1 MQCSLTSVKV
11 EITNIRIIK
20 DSTANITI
28 NTVSP
33 VELGFLFN
41 IDCAV
46 LEVLLVLGDAVTVF
60 DIVAIEIVDTITL
73 IAFVAFIVN
82 DVFDL

>member
-1 MQCSLTSVKV
+1 MQCSLTNVKV

-41 IDCAV
+41 IDCVV
-46 LEVLLVLGDAVTVF
+46 LEVLFVLGGAVTVF

>member
-41 IDCAV
+41 IDCVV

>member
-1 MQCSLTSVKV
+1 MQCSLTNVKV

-28 NTVSP
+28 ITVSP

-41 IDCAV
+41 IDCVV
-46 LEVLLVLGDAVTVF
+46 LEVLLVLGGAVTVF

-73 IAFVAFIVN
+73 IAFVAFIVI

>member
-1 MQCSLTSVKV
+1 MQCSLTNVKV

-28 NTVSP
+28 IIVSP

-41 IDCAV
+41 IDCVV
-46 LEVLLVLGDAVTVF
+46 LEVLLVLGGAVTVF

>member
-1 MQCSLTSVKV
+1 MECSLTSVKV

-28 NTVSP
+28 ITVSP

-41 IDCAV
+41 IDCVV

>member
-28 NTVSP
+28 ITVSP

-41 IDCAV
+41 IDCVV

>member
-1 MQCSLTSVKV
+1 MQCSLTNVKV

-28 NTVSP
+28 ITVSP

-41 IDCAV
+41 IDCVV
-46 LEVLLVLGDAVTVF
+46 LEVLLVLGGAVTVF

>member
-1 MQCSLTSVKV
+1 MQCSLTNVKV

-28 NTVSP
+28 ITVSP

-41 IDCAV
+41 IDCV
-46 LEVLLVLGDAVTVF
+46 GLEVLLVLGDAVTVF